1 MGRQPLAC
9 YVLLLTQLGH
19 VLPEVVERGLDLV
32 AVVQTAGR
40 LDHVMELL
48 QHIVPLFL
56 QDQVA
61 GHARRIS
68 VDSSLSL

>member
-9 YVLLLTQLGH
+9 YCCLLLTQLGH

-32 AVVQTAGR
+32 AVVQAAGR

-48 QHIVPLFL
+48 LHIVPLFL

-68 VDSSLSL
+68 VDSSL